1 MRSLLNSLIIGF
13 CFLFFLSPAPAQP
26 AMYPWLQDD
35 AVLLTLGDRI
45 SPPKGFEREEV
56 RPASFDFWLQ
66 CFPVK
71 SGNPPVMLF
80 DGGKKG
86 NQSAHHLV
94 LDLDVG
100 NKDLQQ
106 CADSVIRLWAEYLYF
121 TGQYNRIH
129 FNFTSGDRADF
140 TRWAEGY
147 RPVVQGSKVSWVQKG
162 DKGNS
167 YEQFRAYLENVMM
180 YAGSASLSKEMIPV
194 EDMEDIRAGD
204 VFIQGGFPGHAV
216 IVMDTAVHPKTGE
229 KVFLLAQ
236 GFMPAQDMHVLK
248 NLNHPEISPWY
259 KTNFGQILSTPEWDF
274 AKTDLKRFP
283 PQ

>member
-1 MRSLLNSLIIGF
+1 
-13 CFLFFLSPAPAQP
+13 
-26 AMYPWLQDD
+26 MYPWLHDD
-35 AVLLTLGDRI
+35 AVLLTLGDRVA
-45 SPPKGFEREEV
+45 PPKGFERKEV

-71 SGNPPVMLF
+71 PGNPPVMLF

-86 NQSAHHLV
+86 NQLAHHLV

-100 NKDLQQ
+100 TKDLQQ
-106 CADSVIRLWAEYLYF
+106 CADSVIRLWGEYLYF

-129 FNFTSGDRADF
+129 FIFTSGDRADF
-140 TRWAEGY
+140 IRWAEGY

-162 DKGNS
+162 DKGKS

-194 EDMEDIRAGD
+194 EDIADIRAGD

-216 IVMDTAVHPKTGE
+216 MVMDTAVHPKTGE

-248 NLNHPEISPWY
+248 NLNNPELSPWY
-259 KTNFGQILSTPEWDF
+259 KTDFGQVLSTPEWDF

-283 PQ
+283 PK